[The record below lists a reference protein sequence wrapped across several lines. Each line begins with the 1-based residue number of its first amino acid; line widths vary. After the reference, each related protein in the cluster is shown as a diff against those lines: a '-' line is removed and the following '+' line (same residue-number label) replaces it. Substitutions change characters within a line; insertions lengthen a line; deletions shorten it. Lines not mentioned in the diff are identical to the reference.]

1 MDFLD
6 GDPNSTDPIGLLR
19 PNMSNSINRVRK
31 PSHGFLQKLFSRQRG
46 MPKFITETPE
56 NRTIHPQFDS
66 SDDSS
71 HTDLEVVPCPY
82 IHPLRNRLEPRIE
95 STPLATRW
103 AAVES
108 GRSISS
114 KKQEA
119 SYASYFSLDKTYEEP
134 HRKWSAPD
142 AMSIRSLMR
151 REDIALVAA
160 ADASYLKEWDHYIR
174 CYSEVRL
181 CTSSNAKLQT
191 PLDGAC
197 CLANI

>member
-19 PNMSNSINRVRK
+19 PSMSSSISRVRK
-31 PSHGFLQKLFSRQRG
+31 PRHGFLQKLFSRQPG
-46 MPKFITETPE
+46 MPKLITEKPK
-56 NRTIHPQFDS
+56 NQTIHPQFDS

-71 HTDLEVVPCPY
+71 HIDLEVVPCPY
-82 IHPLRNRLEPRIE
+82 IHPLGNRLGPRIE
-95 STPLATRW
+95 SAPLAPRR

-119 SYASYFSLDKTYEEP
+119 SYASYFSLDKAYEEP

-142 AMSIRSLMR
+142 AMSIRSIMR
-151 REDIALVAA
+151 REDIALAAA
-160 ADASYLKEWDHYIR
+160 ADASYLEEWDHYIR
-174 CYSEVRL
+174 RYSEVRL
-181 CTSSNAKLQT
+181 CTSSIVKL
-191 PLDGAC
+191 
-197 CLANI
+197 